1 MNLGFISDLH
11 LSETD
16 TSLTN
21 AFVDFLKSHS
31 SNLDQLYILGDL
43 YEVWIGDDDSSS
55 LITSTKDALSKAS
68 KAGLEIF
75 FKIINNNDSLINA
88 YVICSLFD

>member
-21 AFVDFLKSHS
+21 AFIDFLKSHS
-31 SNLDQLYILGDL
+31 SNLDQLYIL
-43 YEVWIGDDDSSS
+43 EITQS
-55 LITSTKDALSKAS
+55 LRLIVRLMRVENFLRSLSAVEDE
-68 KAGLEIF
+68 EILF
-75 FKIINNNDSLINA
+75 F
-88 YVICSLFD
+88 VIHPKSILWM

>member
-21 AFVDFLKSHS
+21 AFVDFLRSHS
-31 SNLDQLYILGDL
+31 SNLDQLYILEYRVDPN
-43 YEVWIGDDDSSS
+43 WRS
-55 LITSTKDALSKAS
+55 
-68 KAGLEIF
+68 
-75 FKIINNNDSLINA
+75 
-88 YVICSLFD
+88 VILGNRQKH

>member
-43 YEVWIGDDDSSS
+43 PEYRVDPNWRS
-55 LITSTKDALSKAS
+55 
-68 KAGLEIF
+68 
-75 FKIINNNDSLINA
+75 
-88 YVICSLFD
+88 VILGNQQKH

>member
-68 KAGLEIF
+68 KGGISSPVELRQSERLVYPNLSHQYF
-75 FKIINNNDSLINA
+75 E
-88 YVICSLFD
+88 